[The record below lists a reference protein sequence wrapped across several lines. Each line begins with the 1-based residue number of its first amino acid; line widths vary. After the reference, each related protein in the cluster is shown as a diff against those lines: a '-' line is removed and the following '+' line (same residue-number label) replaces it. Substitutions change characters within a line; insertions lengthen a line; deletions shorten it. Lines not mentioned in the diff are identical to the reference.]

1 MAILSVN
8 TPYVDGGTVTSTN
21 LNKLVTDAAFVA
33 GATDGVTTELASNGA
48 MIVRDGGISINKL
61 NTSLSGAIE
70 LTNTTAY
77 VGGAKGGNTR
87 GSNSLDIQVREAGFP
102 GTMIASGTRSMS
114 FGRHNTASGD
124 GGIAVGNNCQSTKD
138 SSIAFGR
145 SAQSK
150 MESGIAIGN
159 GVTLDHPTNQQGVC
173 IGVNSYCSADR
184 STAFGN
190 LVGVTSGSSSGT
202 MELGNWST
210 DPTTGGRFNG
220 NFGNSIRMHYDR
232 QVAFSIADNST
243 DPIDGGASAGNE
255 PSGSLPRGMFTFQ
268 KDFDDVKMFFNDQGT
283 IKSLSLGSLA

>member
-1 MAILSVN
+1 MADILSIQ
-8 TPYVDGGTVTSTN
+8 TPYQDLDTVTSTN
-21 LNKLVTDAAFVA
+21 LNDLVKKATFTSAVVD
-33 GATDGVTTELASNGA
+33 GATTQLSSGA
-48 MIVRDGGISINKL
+48 IIVRDGGITMNKL
-61 NTSLSGAIE
+61 DTSLSGAIE
-70 LTNTTAY
+70 LQGTGY
-77 VGGAKGGNTR
+77 RGGAKGGNTG
-87 GSNSLDIQVREAGFP
+87 GSHSLDIQVRETGFP
-102 GTMIASGTRSMS
+102 GTMVASGTRSMS

-138 SSIAFGR
+138 SSITFGR

-159 GVTLDHPTNQQGVC
+159 GVRLDHPTNQQGMC

-202 MELGNWST
+202 MELGNWSV
-210 DPTTGGRFNG
+210 DPNTGGRFNG
-220 NFGNSIRMHYDR
+220 FSGNSIRMHYDR

-268 KDFDDVKMFFNDQGT
+268 KDFDDVKMFYNDQGT
-283 IKSLSLGSLA
+283 IKSLSIGVLT